1 MNNYVI
7 NPSLLTVEDG
17 KKYISVTFTDSAW
30 ITDFEVDF
38 NGNYI
43 TPEVVSE
50 DKEANT
56 RIVKFEVEDLFE
68 KLNAKVSLDI
78 SAYNYKE
85 THDVQFAFDTDS
97 IKLLKDGENPPT
109 GNDKNPPIV
118 KDKDK
123 DGEGLDF
130 DRDAD
135 ANALGKKTIEK
146 GKNPKTGDT
155 TQTLLFALLLVGS
168 LIPLVMKY
176 RKRRLPA

>member
-1 MNNYVI
+1 M
-7 NPSLLTVEDG
+7 SF
-17 KKYISVTFTDSAW
+17 TFTDSSW

-50 DKEANT
+50 DKTENT

-85 THDVQFAFDTDS
+85 THDVQFAFDTNS

-109 GNDKNPPIV
+109 ANDKNPPTG

-123 DGEGLDF
+123 EGGGLEF

-135 ANALGKKTIEK
+135 ANAVGSKTTDKK

-155 TQTLLFALLLVGS
+155 SQILLFALLLVGS
-168 LIPLVMKY
+168 LIPLVIKY
-176 RKRRLPA
+176 RKRRLAA